1 MSRIPVV
8 VRGTD
13 QMLQMGVIAAL
24 RFQTEI
30 QLLESQD
37 FPEDGVS
44 IVIGDALDEDLLKVL
59 RELRAEGCRRSV
71 LVVQSLD
78 DTEMMEAIELGVSVL
93 VWRSQATSTRLT
105 NAVEKAAAGHPELP
119 PDLLARFLSHMAR
132 VQREG
137 VGVTANASG
146 LLNREVAVLR
156 LVADGM
162 DTKEIANYL
171 SYSERTI
178 KNILH
183 DVTNRFHLRNRSHAV
198 AFAMREGR
206 L

>member
-1 MSRIPVV
+1 MSRIPVI

-13 QMLQMGVIAAL
+13 QMLQMGVVAAL
-24 RFQTEI
+24 RYQNEVH
-30 QLLESQD
+30 LLESQD
-37 FPEDGVS
+37 MPEDGVA
-44 IVIGDALDEDLLKVL
+44 IVIGDSLDEELLKVL
-59 RELRAEGCRRSV
+59 RELRVDRCRRCV
-71 LVVQSLD
+71 LIVQSLD
-78 DTEMMEAIELGVSVL
+78 DAEMMEAIELGVSVL
-93 VWRSQATSTRLT
+93 VWRANATSTRLT
-105 NAVEKAAAGHPELP
+105 YAVQKAASGHPDLP
-119 PDLLARFLSHMAR
+119 PDLLSRFLSHMAR

-137 VGVTANASG
+137 TGASSTASG

-156 LVADGM
+156 LVAEGM

-198 AFAMREGR
+198 AYAMREG
-206 L
+206 LL